1 VGPTALKQARVQKS
15 TMRTRK
21 NPGAVVALGASV
33 SSDQLARRVTSEAN
47 RQQSVTQARI
57 LVTLV
62 GADRC
67 SGEGV
72 TAECSSASSGYHRS
86 LVPAPPDPLAGTTV
100 RLPNRCR
107 CGRRATRRLALL
119 RELPVAP
126 RLAIRQRAR
135 VHRRDRQPIRPADH
149 PGNDPARSWIQ
160 RAAETIGG

>member
-1 VGPTALKQARVQKS
+1 
-15 TMRTRK
+15 MRTRK
-21 NPGAVVALGASV
+21 NPGAVAALGASV

-107 CGRRATRRLALL
+107 CGARIAEIGAGAGPHVASLYCASCRWHRGWLSGNAHAFIAEIVNQFGRPITRVTIRRGHGFN
-119 RELPVAP
+119 
-126 RLAIRQRAR
+126 AR
-135 VHRRDRQPIRPADH
+135 PKQ
-149 PGNDPARSWIQ
+149 
-160 RAAETIGG
+160 